1 MATEVVIEAVESLP
15 SPAWLELRREL
26 WPDCSD
32 GEHEAETASFL
43 AEPRRY
49 GQFLAFTGERVPLGF
64 VEVSVRTDHVNGT
77 ESSPV
82 GFVEGLYVR
91 PAARGR
97 GVARALVTAAAGWA
111 IRHGCRELAS
121 DVLLEN
127 RLSQAVHLALGFEE
141 TERVVYF
148 RMTLDSLGIDHG

>member
-1 MATEVVIEAVESLP
+1 MAPEVVIEAVESLP
-15 SPAWLELRREL
+15 SPAWLDLRREL

-32 GEHEAETASFL
+32 GEHDAETALFL
-43 AEPRRY
+43 AEPRRH
-49 GQFLAFTGERVPLGF
+49 GQFVAFNGERAPVGF

-82 GFVEGLYVR
+82 GFIEGLYVR
-91 PAARGR
+91 PAARRR
-97 GVARALVTAAAGWA
+97 GVARALVTTAARWA

-121 DVLLEN
+121 DVLLDN
-127 RLSQAVHLALGFEE
+127 PLSQAVHLALGFQE

-148 RMTLDSLGIDHG
+148 RMNLDATGGDHR